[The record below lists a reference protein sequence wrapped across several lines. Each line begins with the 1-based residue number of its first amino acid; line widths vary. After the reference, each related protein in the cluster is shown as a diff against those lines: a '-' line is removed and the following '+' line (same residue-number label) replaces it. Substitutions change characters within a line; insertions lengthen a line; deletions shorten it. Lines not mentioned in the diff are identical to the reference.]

1 MNPDIANVL
10 AWVFLASI
18 FLGVLAFVVM
28 GVKWLAERFQPKT
41 EFLSKDEQASILR
54 KEAKNLYKEQ
64 EIIAEQKAVIVK

>member
-1 MNPDIANVL
+1 MNPELANIL

-18 FLGVLAFVVM
+18 FLGVIVFVVM

-41 EFLSKDEQASILR
+41 EFLSKDEQAAILR

-64 EIIAEQKAVIVK
+64 EIVAEQVAAVKK